1 MKLLDLQFG
10 DEISGIFRVDRF
22 TPDNTWLDQICQF
35 HLVDGGRIELDLP
48 KLREKLPQVF
58 ISPDSKSASQ
68 LVESWVPGI
77 IILGYVMNIDEK
89 NIEISCRQF
98 RSPMI
103 TIPESLSII
112 ISDEFIDG
120 YIAKFSKKAGNFK
133 EAVRWL
139 KYQFLLDDFGY
150 WLVTPGR
157 SSSLSEGGFS
167 VIGKSYRIDLS
178 KTPDGNLYP
187 KRLIKLNNKKFSPE
201 LIYLISQPLE
211 FTDKTIANVAQ
222 SAIINSLNNALKS
235 ENSWINSWRAY
246 NAEEQRILEERFS
259 TLPDLHY
266 SSFFYEDYF
275 EEGRSR
281 IHFNLSHD
289 VVLNQWQK
297 RITQEGLNIQILP
310 EIEIKEIQSSARVDG
325 TAVECHLK
333 RLQLV
338 VEWSYDDPPPKKG
351 FIRPSIALESSR
363 IKTRDRALKKLENR
377 QAKLPTLSLILE
389 GSQIPQVPPR
399 REKQN
404 ITQTA
409 KRLFGGTP
417 THAQHKALTIALR
430 TPDIALI
437 QGPPGT
443 GKTRVI
449 QALLTLLTEGKRN
462 EEVFENILVTSFQH
476 EAVDNAIAGMKVSG
490 LPVDRLGGQK
500 GEDRG
505 QALFDAWSEQVI
517 QDVQKIIPKPE
528 VPRQVLVEQLE
539 DVVTHWRKAPSGRD
553 STQAV
558 LEQFRDLTVDFL
570 HPERRLELEKL
581 LLAKTQF
588 VYRGMPKPVID
599 DEDNQERLKKLL
611 RKQCFTQETFL
622 ENGSRQAR
630 SLKRFLE
637 QYIDELS
644 ADQWEAVDI
653 ASNWD
658 PEKSTHLEPW
668 ISLKAA
674 CQGIEDRLLGVPESN
689 FPQEQNILDLEVETC
704 LLNIL
709 SDLKKMKVSP
719 EEKVYEAL
727 ELFIRSL
734 KEEKEKVR
742 EEIRQYA
749 SIQAVS
755 CGQADSA
762 TLGMKDTQVFSLV
775 IVDEAARANP
785 LDLLIPM
792 VKGRRIILVGDHKQL
807 PHVLEREIEESLA
820 HQGSEKLEEVY
831 RKSLFERLWDFLEKQ
846 SQFDNIDR
854 TVRLVDQFRM
864 HPVIGKFV
872 SDNFYADCPL
882 NSSYVDAENR
892 INITNLYDNKPIA
905 WLDVPRQEGTEA
917 RSGKASWSRQAEVK
931 RILEELKKILP
942 ILEKRYPEVDPS
954 HPQGMIGIIT
964 FYSGQEDSFNQA
976 LEDPKQGIKE
986 SWRKR
991 VRVGTVDAFQ
1001 GREYDIVY
1009 LSTVRSNQHQS
1020 IQKRLGFTAL
1030 PNRLCVAFSR
1040 ARCLLVGVG
1049 DSKCLAGLDP
1059 DGTPWSAPIKN
1070 FIELCE
1076 SEAGYAEFK
1085 S

>member
-505 QALFDAWSEQVI
+505 QALFDAWSE
-517 QDVQKIIPKPE
+517 
-528 VPRQVLVEQLE
+528 
-539 DVVTHWRKAPSGRD
+539 
-553 STQAV
+553 
-558 LEQFRDLTVDFL
+558 
-570 HPERRLELEKL
+570 
-581 LLAKTQF
+581 
-588 VYRGMPKPVID
+588 
-599 DEDNQERLKKLL
+599 
-611 RKQCFTQETFL
+611 
-622 ENGSRQAR
+622 
-630 SLKRFLE
+630 
-637 QYIDELS
+637 
-644 ADQWEAVDI
+644 
-653 ASNWD
+653 
-658 PEKSTHLEPW
+658 
-668 ISLKAA
+668 
-674 CQGIEDRLLGVPESN
+674 
-689 FPQEQNILDLEVETC
+689 
-704 LLNIL
+704 
-709 SDLKKMKVSP
+709 
-719 EEKVYEAL
+719 
-727 ELFIRSL
+727 
-734 KEEKEKVR
+734 
-742 EEIRQYA
+742 
-749 SIQAVS
+749 
-755 CGQADSA
+755 
-762 TLGMKDTQVFSLV
+762 
-775 IVDEAARANP
+775 
-785 LDLLIPM
+785 
-792 VKGRRIILVGDHKQL
+792 
-807 PHVLEREIEESLA
+807 
-820 HQGSEKLEEVY
+820 
-831 RKSLFERLWDFLEKQ
+831 
-846 SQFDNIDR
+846 
-854 TVRLVDQFRM
+854 
-864 HPVIGKFV
+864 
-872 SDNFYADCPL
+872 
-882 NSSYVDAENR
+882 
-892 INITNLYDNKPIA
+892 
-905 WLDVPRQEGTEA
+905 
-917 RSGKASWSRQAEVK
+917 
-931 RILEELKKILP
+931 
-942 ILEKRYPEVDPS
+942 
-954 HPQGMIGIIT
+954 
-964 FYSGQEDSFNQA
+964 
-976 LEDPKQGIKE
+976 
-986 SWRKR
+986 
-991 VRVGTVDAFQ
+991 
-1001 GREYDIVY
+1001 
-1009 LSTVRSNQHQS
+1009 
-1020 IQKRLGFTAL
+1020 
-1030 PNRLCVAFSR
+1030 
-1040 ARCLLVGVG
+1040 
-1049 DSKCLAGLDP
+1049 
-1059 DGTPWSAPIKN
+1059 
-1070 FIELCE
+1070 
-1076 SEAGYAEFK
+1076 
-1085 S
+1085 